1 MKFKYDVALILPI
14 LRNLVEKINSMTK
27 KKKTEIKIKKTL
39 HSDNGG

>member
-27 KKKTEIKIKKTL
+27 KEE
-39 HSDNGG
+39 DRN